1 MVTKENNLQKP
12 NVLLISVDHWPGRF
26 LSALGH
32 PVVLTPTLDQLLAN
46 GVGFT
51 NAYCTTPMCVPARR
65 ELMTGT
71 FARTHGNRGGS
82 GNGNSN
88 TKSHPTNTLA
98 KAFVDYGYQAYGVGK
113 LHVSPSRN
121 RIGFNDVLL
130 NEEGRM
136 RYLSKEKD
144 DYEIFLSEQGNPGL
158 EFDGGHSNNYDFRPW
173 HLS

>member
-12 NVLLISVDHWPGRF
+12 NLLLISVDHWPGRF

-71 FARTHGNRGGS
+71 FARTHGNLPERD
-82 GNGNSN
+82 
-88 TKSHPTNTLA
+88 L
-98 KAFVDYGYQAYGVGK
+98 
-113 LHVSPSRN
+113 
-121 RIGFNDVLL
+121 
-130 NEEGRM
+130 
-136 RYLSKEKD
+136 
-144 DYEIFLSEQGNPGL
+144 
-158 EFDGGHSNNYDFRPW
+158 GGHRG
-173 HLS
+173 LSFN